1 MHFTLPAWFNIGLI
15 GLALVSPASS
25 WGADLRSLPPR
36 LDSQS
41 TALGKT
47 PHVILEMERGTLTIE
62 LFPNVAPKTV
72 ARFIELVKKG
82 FYDGQSFYRL
92 VPNFLVQTGDP
103 VGDGTGEAG
112 RTLPA
117 EFNDKKHIV
126 GTVGMARQRD
136 PDSADSQ
143 FYITLE
149 PQPFLDGEYTV
160 FGQVIEGLDLL
171 PQIKERDLIRR
182 ITLKQ

>member
-1 MHFTLPAWFNIGLI
+1 MLRTRLAVGLMVLGFVI
-15 GLALVSPASS
+15 AASS
-25 WGADLRSLPPR
+25 WGADIRSMPPR
-36 LDSQS
+36 VESPS
-41 TALGKT
+41 TGLAKT
-47 PHVILEMERGTLTIE
+47 PHVILETERGSLTIE

-72 ARFIELVKKG
+72 ARFIELVKRG

-92 VPNFLVQTGDP
+92 VPNYLVQTGDP
-103 VGDGTGEAG
+103 VGDGTGGSG

-117 EFNDKKHIV
+117 EFNDKKHVI

-171 PQIKERDLIRR
+171 PQIKERDIIRKM
-182 ITLKQ
+182 TVKP